1 MSGLWGVLL
10 GAPALAQTDEP
21 PDKRPSPP
29 VRSSADI
36 GPPTKEDDAWLD
48 RTQRDIHDLASS
60 SAMRIDRLFGS
71 DRDRSAYKGAQGS
84 IAPALLWDQFD
95 GFQPKVRFRVDLP
108 LPQLNER
115 VAAFIGRVNRD
126 EYVTERSQQ
135 SGAFQRQFG
144 PASEEQTL
152 AGIVYRTP
160 SKQGSRF
167 DAGAGVRL
175 RFPLDPYVKG
185 SYVYERGNT
194 ENGLLSL
201 RETLFWQNSE
211 HAGVTTRVDL
221 ERVLNECV
229 LLRWTLSGS
238 ISQKS
243 EGVFGY
249 TTLMA
254 LYGLPNRRAFAF
266 EVGADGEADAD
277 VPVHEYGFKAAYR
290 QSVYRDWLVLEL
302 RTSLTWPKEDPTQ
315 RRSSS
320 WGVGV
325 GFEMFFGTDEFLARP
340 VTF

>member
-1 MSGLWGVLL
+1 VLL
-10 GAPALAQTDEP
+10 CAPASAQTDEP
-21 PDKRPSPP
+21 PDKRASPP
-29 VRSSADI
+29 QGSTNPV
-36 GPPTKEDDAWLD
+36 GPPTPEDDAWLD
-48 RTQRDIHDLASS
+48 RAQRDVYDLATN

-71 DRDRSAYKGAQGS
+71 DRDISAYTGAQGS
-84 IAPALLWDQFD
+84 IAPALLWDQFR
-95 GFQPKVRFRVDLP
+95 GFQPKLRFRVDLP

-115 VAAFIGRVNRD
+115 VGAFIGKVDRD

-135 SGAFQRQFG
+135 SGAFQRQYG
-144 PASEEQTL
+144 PASQEQTL

-175 RFPLDPYVKG
+175 QFPLDPYLKG
-185 SYVYERGNT
+185 SYVYERGNSGQ
-194 ENGLLSL
+194 GLFSF
-201 RETLFWQNSE
+201 RETAFWQQSE
-211 HAGVTTRVDL
+211 HLGVTTRIDL
-221 ERVLNECV
+221 ERVLNDC
-229 LLRWTLSGS
+229 LMLRWTTSGS

-243 EGVFGY
+243 QGVFGY
-249 TTLMA
+249 TSLMA
-254 LYGLPNRRAFAF
+254 LYGLPNRRALAFA
-266 EVGADGEADAD
+266 VGGDGEADAP

-302 RTSLTWPKEDPTQ
+302 RTSLTWPKEDPMKQ
-315 RRSSS
+315 RESS